1 MAPPPPDLH
10 LIPAFP
16 SEAAQKTG
24 RTFAGATLALHGIAL
39 VVFGARMWSR
49 WRPVYR
55 MQLDD
60 YACAMA
66 YVLIVINTSLLL
78 AAMPYTFTHRPD
90 TFFLSD
96 SQEAFHKASIAQ
108 PIWAWSMV
116 FVKVSFS
123 LMLLRIS
130 PSKPLRRFL
139 WGMIVLQVTLGVYN
153 TLATLL
159 QCIPVRKAW
168 DLLGTVP
175 GRCWSSKAVRTSSIT
190 VSVIHILTDFMLAL
204 LPISFLRRIQRPIRE
219 RVIVGALMGLG
230 FFAGIASILKI
241 VAAMDFGKTGDQ
253 LNESITI
260 GMWSVI
266 EELVGFIVI
275 CVPCLRSPFQ
285 RALQYCGVISVR
297 IRQHTLTRGYGRT
310 YESDGL
316 DKRYVRS
323 QSQSRLA
330 TIEGDVESSF
340 KMKDLGTEASED
352 EMQWRNSTQETSSGR
367 GEIWCTKEV
376 VVQHDPISRVPSH
389 EHMQG
394 GVEEAWKELDH
405 SHIPAPG
412 NVARAYQRS
421 ETAPTTKRDNGVATA
436 PIRRTYLNNDLTKG
450 CKHIHI
456 QSTEWPGL
464 LTHRGSLQPVSIPP
478 RSTSLAKLST
488 SYIPKSIFK
497 LEHPPSTK
505 SISTLTRYGARWAL
519 VQKRWTKDS
528 KSFPLR
534 FSTVKGKY
542 FNQQDNPAYG
552 HDPKNP
558 IEQRQPSTPAQGYN
572 AINPVEQRHDSLTKP
587 GTASASPDG
596 SVPPGWKGSRI
607 PSNNVP
613 RKAPLA
619 ARSSDQLSPTTARKT
634 PKGRP
639 ERTVSEPIET
649 PEHITRARVRQQ
661 QSFETLSGVSTRG
674 ILQLNDQNQSAA
686 QPPIGFFAPPQV
698 LPSPAPPKPGRL
710 RPRHTYQVPTELA
723 GTKTALGP
731 DNWDEYVY
739 LMERLHYNEISAHE
753 FDSRAKSIFEVFGE
767 KTRKKLNN
775 ILVMKMILP
784 RLEEIELEGR
794 RQTTKSVE
802 NN

>member
-1 MAPPPPDLH
+1 M
-10 LIPAFP
+10 
-16 SEAAQKTG
+16 
-24 RTFAGATLALHGIAL
+24 
-39 VVFGARMWSR
+39 
-49 WRPVYR
+49 
-55 MQLDD
+55 
-60 YACAMA
+60 
-66 YVLIVINTSLLL
+66 INTSLLL

-90 TFFLSD
+90 TFFLSE

-116 FVKVSFS
+116 FVKVSFA

-139 WGMIVLQVTLGVYN
+139 WGMIVLQITLGVYN

-159 QCIPVRKAW
+159 QCVPVRKAW

-175 GRCWSSKAVRTSSIT
+175 GHCWSSKSVRISSIT

-219 RVIVGALMGLG
+219 RIIVGVLMGLG

-389 EHMQG
+389 ERMHG
-394 GVEEAWKELDH
+394 GVEE
-405 SHIPAPG
+405 
-412 NVARAYQRS
+412 V
-421 ETAPTTKRDNGVATA
+421 
-436 PIRRTYLNNDLTKG
+436 
-450 CKHIHI
+450 
-456 QSTEWPGL
+456 
-464 LTHRGSLQPVSIPP
+464 
-478 RSTSLAKLST
+478 
-488 SYIPKSIFK
+488 
-497 LEHPPSTK
+497 
-505 SISTLTRYGARWAL
+505 
-519 VQKRWTKDS
+519 
-528 KSFPLR
+528 
-534 FSTVKGKY
+534 
-542 FNQQDNPAYG
+542 
-552 HDPKNP
+552 
-558 IEQRQPSTPAQGYN
+558 
-572 AINPVEQRHDSLTKP
+572 
-587 GTASASPDG
+587 
-596 SVPPGWKGSRI
+596 WKG
-607 PSNNVP
+607 
-613 RKAPLA
+613 
-619 ARSSDQLSPTTARKT
+619 
-634 PKGRP
+634 
-639 ERTVSEPIET
+639 EP
-649 PEHITRARVRQQ
+649 
-661 QSFETLSGVSTRG
+661 FDFDLG
-674 ILQLNDQNQSAA
+674 
-686 QPPIGFFAPPQV
+686 
-698 LPSPAPPKPGRL
+698 
-710 RPRHTYQVPTELA
+710 LA
-723 GTKTALGP
+723 GK
-731 DNWDEYVY
+731 
-739 LMERLHYNEISAHE
+739 
-753 FDSRAKSIFEVFGE
+753 SRTG
-767 KTRKKLNN
+767 
-775 ILVMKMILP
+775 
-784 RLEEIELEGR
+784 
-794 RQTTKSVE
+794 
-802 NN
+802 